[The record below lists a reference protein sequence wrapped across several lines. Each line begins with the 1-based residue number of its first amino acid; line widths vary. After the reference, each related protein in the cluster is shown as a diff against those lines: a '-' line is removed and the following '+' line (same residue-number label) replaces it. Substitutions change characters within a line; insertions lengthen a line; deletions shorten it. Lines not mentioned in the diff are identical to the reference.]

1 MKKFLALAL
10 IGMFTTL
17 SVMAQGDIKFA
28 EAGYKFGK
36 IQQSVPATH
45 EFIFTNASNKPVV
58 IEFAT
63 AECGCTTPEYA
74 KEPIMPGKSSKVKV
88 TYNAAAT
95 GEFTKRVT
103 VKFAGIAE
111 PTVLTISGEVVA
123 KTK

>member
-10 IGMFTTL
+10 IGMFATL

-36 IQQSVPATH
+36 IQQNVAATH
-45 EFIFTNASNKPVV
+45 EFVFTNASNKPIV

-88 TYNAAAT
+88 TYNAAAA

-103 VKFAGIAE
+103 VKFAGVTE